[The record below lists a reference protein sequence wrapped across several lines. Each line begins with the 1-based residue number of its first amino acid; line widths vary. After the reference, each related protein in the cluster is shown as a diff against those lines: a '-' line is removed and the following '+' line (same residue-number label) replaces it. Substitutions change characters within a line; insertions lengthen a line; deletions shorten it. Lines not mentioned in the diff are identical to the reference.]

1 MTTGGDSGRPGTDE
15 YVVAIKPSA
24 RRINSQAARWV
35 AARGSE
41 RTFASKAA
49 AKAWAG
55 AIGEGPASVR
65 VQNAAPN
72 DPAPVTGYLV
82 ADPAR
87 DRRPRDDTDGSPV
100 TLDEYDR

>member
-1 MTTGGDSGRPGTDE
+1 MTPGGDRGRPTTDE

-24 RRINSQAARWV
+24 RRINVRAARWV
-35 AARGSE
+35 AARGPE
-41 RTFASKAA
+41 RAFASKAA
-49 AKAWAG
+49 AKAWAE

-87 DRRPRDDTDGSPV
+87 DRRPRDDAESSPV
-100 TLDEYDR
+100 TLDDYER